1 MRFIQWK
8 NSYVTDLMLQQLG
21 LNKMMIIFNVVYVQ
35 IVKISNYTMDTCVK
49 SVRIII

>member
-1 MRFIQWK
+1 MRCIQWK

-35 IVKISNYTMDTCVK
+35 IVISNYTMDTCIK
-49 SVRIII
+49 SVRIVI